1 MVAIIIGLLIALI
14 VFVVVVNGIQ
24 QHKEKQEHDKR
35 AKVAKHKAIIDE
47 SEQLI
52 LNLANL
58 PSSPNLIKI
67 LTNRSLN
74 AAKAMHVLMPEAK
87 GIDSRI
93 EDLNNRL
100 KAADDLAANQNGK
113 EEVFNVPDN
122 EQQILTI
129 LQCIKKLRVTL
140 KSEQSKGTLEAPIF
154 TKEDHRLDA
163 MQLKISI
170 ESLVKRGMQAQSKE
184 MLGSARQYFE
194 KAIQTLATHPIK
206 TKYVAEKQLEVT
218 NQLENITDSLK
229 NTNAQDAAKRAKSE
243 ENELDTLFQPKK
255 KW

>member
-14 VFVVVVNGIQ
+14 IFVVVVNGIQ
-24 QHKEKQEHDKR
+24 QHKEKQESDKR

-52 LNLANL
+52 TNLGNL
-58 PSSPNLIKI
+58 PSSPNLVKI
-67 LTNRSLN
+67 LTSRSLN
-74 AAKAMHVLMPEAK
+74 AAKAMHVLMPEVK

-93 EDLNNRL
+93 EELNNRL
-100 KAADDLAANQNGK
+100 KAADDLAESQSNT
-113 EEVFNVPDN
+113 EETFTVPDN
-122 EQQILTI
+122 EQQVLTI
-129 LQCIKKLRVTL
+129 LQCIKKLRATL
-140 KSEQSKGTLEAPIF
+140 KSEQSKGTLEAQIF

-170 ESLVKRGMQAQSKE
+170 ESLVKRGNQAQSKG

-206 TKYVAEKQLEVT
+206 TEYIATKQVEITSQLES
-218 NQLENITDSLK
+218 IIDSLK
-229 NTNAQDAAKRAKSE
+229 NTNAQDAAKKSKNE